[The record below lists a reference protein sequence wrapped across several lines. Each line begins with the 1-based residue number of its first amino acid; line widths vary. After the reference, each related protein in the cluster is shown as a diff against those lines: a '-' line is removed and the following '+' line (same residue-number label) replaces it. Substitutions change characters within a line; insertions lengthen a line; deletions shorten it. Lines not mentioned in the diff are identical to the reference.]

1 MKKLS
6 LWLSGVGVA
15 VVGLASGVLAHAQ
28 SFALAT
34 STENTNNGAFLQTA
48 YDRIIN
54 LLSSTGAVLF
64 MIVIAILGVV
74 VWLAVKTPRHVVNS

>member
-1 MKKLS
+1 MKKIS
-6 LWLSGVGVA
+6 LWLSGVGAGVIGL
-15 VVGLASGVLAHAQ
+15 VGALSAHAQ
-28 SFALAT
+28 AFALST
-34 STENTNNGAFLQTA
+34 STEQANNGAFMQTA

-64 MIVIAILGVV
+64 MIVVAILGVV

>member
-1 MKKLS
+1 MKKIS
-6 LWLSGVGVA
+6 LWLSGVGAGVM
-15 VVGLASGVLAHAQ
+15 GLVSALSAHAQ
-28 SFALAT
+28 AFAVST
-34 STENTNNGAFLQTA
+34 STETTNNGSFLQAA

-74 VWLAVKTPRHVVNS
+74 VWLAVKTPRHVVNA